1 MKKIVD
7 FLTHLKEN
15 NNRDWFHANKST
27 YIEAKERF
35 DTYINLL
42 IPKVK
47 EIDPGVDVNEAKEC
61 TFRIYRDVRF
71 SKNKEPYKT
80 NFGGYINKGGRKS
93 KYAGYYL
100 HVEPNKSFIGAGIY
114 MPRGDDLRA
123 VREEI
128 HKDPETFKK
137 LINNEEFKKYFPELW
152 GEKLK
157 TAPRG
162 FPKDF
167 EDIDLL
173 RYKSYTALHYI
184 KDSDLLSDNFFD
196 YVYKVF
202 SVQYKFNKYF
212 NDIFG

>member
-1 MKKIVD
+1 MKNIIN
-7 FLTHLKEN
+7 FLTQLKEN
-15 NNRDWFHANKST
+15 NTRDWFHANKDI
-27 YIEAKERF
+27 YNEAKERF

-47 EIDPGVDVNEAKEC
+47 EIDSGVDVNEAKEC

-100 HVEPNKSFIGAGIY
+100 HVEPDNSFIGGGIY
-114 MPRGDDLRA
+114 MPQGDDLRSI
-123 VREEI
+123 REEI

-137 LINNEEFKKYFPELW
+137 LLNDKEFKEYFPELW
-152 GEKLK
+152 GDKLK

-167 EDIDLL
+167 ADIDLL
-173 RYKSYTALHYI
+173 RYKSYTVLHYI
-184 KDSDLLSDNFFD
+184 KDSDLFSDHFFD
-196 YVYKVF
+196 YVIEVF
-202 SVQYKFNKYF
+202 NVQYKFNKYF
-212 NDIFG
+212 NDIYG

>member
-7 FLTHLKEN
+7 FLTELKEN
-15 NNRDWFHANKST
+15 NNRDWFHANKDI
-27 YIEAKERF
+27 YNEAKERF

-47 EIDPGVDVNEAKEC
+47 EIDQGVDVNEAKEC

-100 HVEPNKSFIGAGIY
+100 HVEPDNSFIGGGIY
-114 MPRGDDLRA
+114 MPQGDDLRS

-128 HKDPETFKK
+128 HKNPETFKK
-137 LINNEEFKKYFPELW
+137 LINDKEFKKYFPELW
-152 GEKLK
+152 GDKLK

-167 EDIDLL
+167 KDIDLL
-173 RYKSYTALHYI
+173 RYKSYTVLHYI
-184 KDSDLLSDNFFD
+184 DDKYLFSKNFFD
-196 YVYKVF
+196 YVVKVF
-202 SVQYKFNKYF
+202 KVQYKFNKYF
-212 NDIFG
+212 NDIYG